1 MVELEKLFCAFAD
14 TKTLVVMRSPLIF
27 DFFFLWE
34 SSNVLHLVD
43 ELNYG
48 FQSLIFISIH

>member
-14 TKTLVVMRSPLIF
+14 NKTLVVMRSPLIF
-27 DFFFLWE
+27 DFFLE
-34 SSNVLHLVD
+34 SSNVLHWVD

-48 FQSLIFISIH
+48 ET